1 MPVMEISIVPIGT
14 GHPSVSD
21 HVAEVVRVLRDEPGI
36 TYELCPMGTV
46 VEADSVDTLFAV
58 ARKMHAHALGGDVQR
73 IVTSIKIDVR
83 TDKKLSMR
91 GKIAAVHE
99 KL

>member
-14 GHPSVSD
+14 STPSVSA
-21 HVAEVVRVLRDEPGI
+21 HVADVVRLLQNEPGI

-46 VEADSVDTLFAV
+46 VEADNVDTLFAV
-58 ARKMHAHALGGDVQR
+58 ARKMHARALGGDVQR
-73 IVTSIKIDVR
+73 IVTSIKIDDR
-83 TDKKLSMR
+83 TDKKLSLR
-91 GKIAAVHE
+91 GKIAAVTG

>member
-1 MPVMEISIVPIGT
+1 
-14 GHPSVSD
+14 
-21 HVAEVVRVLRDEPGI
+21 
-36 TYELCPMGTV
+36 
-46 VEADSVDTLFAV
+46 
-58 ARKMHAHALGGDVQR
+58 MHAHALGGDVQR
-73 IVTSIKIDVR
+73 IVTSIKIDDR